1 MKLQKGKSAFGRA
14 MDDVAARGDGSL
26 ISRDFPRLI
35 EVEIGHVHPR
45 SDQPRRHFDE
55 DALRQLADS
64 IDKQGLLQPILIRA
78 MADRRGE
85 YEIVAGERRWRAVG
99 LLGRPTIHAI
109 VTNGHAEEIALV
121 ENLQRVDLSP
131 LEEAAG
137 IQALMERHA
146 YTQEAAAGALGW
158 SRTQVNR
165 VLKLLS
171 LPEPVLAE
179 CATLHLSRNAMVE
192 LALAAGEGER
202 EHLLSLLRR
211 GASVKTLREAR
222 AAGTGQGAAGQGSA
236 PTSTQAQDAGTPA
249 PPDADAPSP
258 KALTSAIAQLEPVL
272 TRLAASKQPL
282 SRAQRQQLQ
291 RLRGEIDR
299 ILEG

>member
-35 EVEIGHVHPR
+35 EVEHAKVQPR
-45 SDQPRRHFDE
+45 ADQPRRHFDE

-78 MADRRGE
+78 RPDQRGE
-85 YEIVAGERRWRAVG
+85 YEIVAGERRWRAHG

-109 VTNGHAEEIALV
+109 VTTGQADEIALV

-137 IQALMERHA
+137 IQALIDRHH

-171 LPEPVLAE
+171 LPEAVRAE

-202 EHLLSLLRR
+202 DHLLSLLRR
-211 GASVKTLREAR
+211 GASVKALREAR
-222 AAGTGQGAAGQGSA
+222 AAGAGQGGSPATIPAADSTAGPSDA
-236 PTSTQAQDAGTPA
+236 PT
-249 PPDADAPSP
+249 P
-258 KALTSAIAQLEPVL
+258 KTLSSAVAQLAPVL
-272 TRLAASKQPL
+272 TRFAASPQPL
-282 SRAQRQQLQ
+282 TKGQRQQLQ
-291 RLRGEIDR
+291 QLRDGIDR
-299 ILEG
+299 ILGG

>member
-35 EVEIGHVHPR
+35 EVEHARVRPR
-45 SDQPRRHFDE
+45 ADQPRRHFDE

-64 IDKQGLLQPILIRA
+64 IDKQGLLQPILVRA
-78 MADRRGE
+78 LPDRKGE
-85 YEIVAGERRWRAVG
+85 YEIVAGERRWRAHG
-99 LLGRPTIHAI
+99 LLGRATIHAI
-109 VTNGHAEEIALV
+109 VTNGQPEEIALV

-137 IQALMERHA
+137 IQALMERHH

-165 VLKLLS
+165 VLKLLT
-171 LPEPVLAE
+171 LPETVLAE

-211 GASVKTLREAR
+211 GASVKALREAR
-222 AAGTGQGAAGQGSA
+222 AAAAGAGEGA
-236 PTSTQAQDAGTPA
+236 TQAPK
-249 PPDADAPSP
+249 PVPDRTSPTP
-258 KALTSAIAQLEPVL
+258 KALSTAVARLEPLVTRFAASPQPLNPAQRRQLE
-272 TRLAASKQPL
+272 Q
-282 SRAQRQQLQ
+282 
-291 RLRGEIDR
+291 LRGEIDR
-299 ILEG
+299 ILSVT

>member
-26 ISRDFPRLI
+26 ISREFPRLI
-35 EVEIGHVHPR
+35 EVERAHVHPR
-45 SDQPRRHFDE
+45 ADQPRRHFDE

-64 IDKQGLLQPILIRA
+64 IDKQGLLQPILVRA
-78 MADRRGE
+78 IADRRGE
-85 YEIVAGERRWRAVG
+85 YEIVAGERRWRALG

-131 LEEAAG
+131 LEEASG

-165 VLKLLS
+165 VLKLLT

-192 LALAAGEGER
+192 LALASGEGER

-211 GASVKTLREAR
+211 GASVKALREAR
-222 AAGTGQGAAGQGSA
+222 AAGAGQGTPVPMKQPDPAA
-236 PTSTQAQDAGTPA
+236 PTAKVLSGAVAR
-249 PPDADAPSP
+249 
-258 KALTSAIAQLEPVL
+258 LEPLV
-272 TRLAASKQPL
+272 TRFAASPQPL
-282 SRAQRQQLQ
+282 SDPQRQQLE

-299 ILEG
+299 ILSSH

>member
-35 EVEIGHVHPR
+35 EVERARVHPR
-45 SDQPRRHFDE
+45 ADQPRRHFDE
-55 DALRQLADS
+55 DGLRQLADS
-64 IDKQGLLQPILIRA
+64 IERQGLLQPILVRP
-78 MADRRGE
+78 MADARGE
-85 YEIVAGERRWRAVG
+85 YEIVAGERRWRALG
-99 LLGRPTIHAI
+99 LLERPTLHAI
-109 VTNGHAEEIALV
+109 LTSGNAEEIALV

-131 LEEAAG
+131 LEEARG
-137 IQALMERHA
+137 IQALMESHA

-192 LALAAGEGER
+192 LALADDGAERAG
-202 EHLLSLLRR
+202 LLDMLRQ
-211 GASVKTLREAR
+211 GASVKALREAR
-222 AAGTGQGAAGQGSA
+222 AQKGEGQGK
-236 PTSTQAQDAGTPA
+236 DNPA
-249 PPDADAPSP
+249 PQQKAPP
-258 KALTSAIAQLEPVL
+258 LHRAMTQLEGGL
-272 TRLAASKQPL
+272 KLLAKSAAPL
-282 SRAQRQQLQ
+282 NDSQRRTLADLRDRIDQL
-291 RLRGEIDR
+291 LRG
-299 ILEG
+299 

>member
-35 EVEIGHVHPR
+35 EVEHVRVHPR
-45 SDQPRRHFDE
+45 ADQPRRHFDE

-64 IDKQGLLQPILIRA
+64 IDKQGLLQPILVRA
-78 MADRRGE
+78 LADRKGE

-99 LLGRPTIHAI
+99 LLGRPAIHAI
-109 VTNGHAEEIALV
+109 VTTGHVEEIALV

-131 LEEAAG
+131 LEEAVG
-137 IQALMERHA
+137 IQSLMDRHG

-211 GASVKTLREAR
+211 GASVKALREAR
-222 AAGTGQGAAGQGSA
+222 AAGQGEAQAEGQGTTKPASREPDDA
-236 PTSTQAQDAGTPA
+236 PTA
-249 PPDADAPSP
+249 
-258 KALTSAIAQLEPVL
+258 KALSGAIARLEPLV
-272 TRLAASKQPL
+272 TRFAADPQPL
-282 SRAQRQQLQ
+282 NKAQRQQLEK
-291 RLRGEIDR
+291 LRAEIER
-299 ILEG
+299 ILSSH

>member
-26 ISRDFPRLI
+26 ISREFPRLI
-35 EVEIGHVHPR
+35 EVEHAKVQPR
-45 SDQPRRHFDE
+45 ADQPRRHFDE

-64 IDKQGLLQPILIRA
+64 IDKQGLLQPILVRA
-78 MADRRGE
+78 LPDRRGE
-85 YEIVAGERRWRAVG
+85 YEIVAGERRWRAHG
-99 LLGRPTIHAI
+99 LLGRATIHAI
-109 VTNGHAEEIALV
+109 VTTGQTDEIALV

-137 IQALMERHA
+137 IQALIDRHA
-146 YTQEAAAGALGW
+146 YTQEAAASALGW

-165 VLKLLS
+165 VLKLLT
-171 LPEPVLAE
+171 LPEAVRAE

-211 GASVKTLREAR
+211 GASVKALREAR
-222 AAGTGQGAAGQGSA
+222 AAGTAGAGQGSA
-236 PTSTQAQDAGTPA
+236 APATPPA
-249 PPDADAPSP
+249 PDPIADTGAAPTP
-258 KALTSAIAQLEPVL
+258 KALSSAVAQLQPLL
-272 TRLAASKQPL
+272 TRFAASPQPL
-282 SRAQRQQLQ
+282 TKTQRAQLH
-291 RLRGEIDR
+291 RLRDEIDR
-299 ILEG
+299 VLAG

>member
-1 MKLQKGKSAFGRA
+1 MKLQKGKTAFGRA

-35 EVEIGHVHPR
+35 EVDHALVHPR

-78 MADRRGE
+78 RADIRGE
-85 YEIVAGERRWRAVG
+85 YEIVAGERRWRALG
-99 LLGRPTIHAI
+99 LLARPTIHAI
-109 VTNGHAEEIALV
+109 VTNGNAEEIALV
-121 ENLQRVDLSP
+121 ENLQRVDLTP
-131 LEEAAG
+131 LEEARG
-137 IQALMERHA
+137 IQALMEQHA

-171 LPEPVLAE
+171 LPAPLLAE

-192 LALAAGEGER
+192 LALAADADEQAQ
-202 EHLLSLLRR
+202 LLDLLRR
-211 GASVKTLREAR
+211 GASVKSLREAR
-222 AAGTGQGAAGQGSA
+222 AANAAGPSGAGQGA
-236 PTSTQAQDAGTPA
+236 T
-249 PPDADAPSP
+249 PSP
-258 KALTSAIAQLEPVL
+258 KPAKATAADPLRAALSTLERGVKALAEVPTPLDANQRDQLL
-272 TRLAASKQPL
+272 TLR
-282 SRAQRQQLQ
+282 RQIDLI
-291 RLRGEIDR
+291 LRGQPA
-299 ILEG
+299 G

>member
-35 EVEIGHVHPR
+35 EVEHVRVHPR
-45 SDQPRRHFDE
+45 ADQPRRHFDE

-64 IDKQGLLQPILIRA
+64 IDKQGLLQPILVRA
-78 MADRRGE
+78 MADRKGE

-99 LLGRPTIHAI
+99 LLGRPAIHAI
-109 VTNGHAEEIALV
+109 VTTGHAEEIALV

-131 LEEAAG
+131 LEEAVG
-137 IQALMERHA
+137 IQALMDRHA

-165 VLKLLS
+165 VLKLLT

-202 EHLLSLLRR
+202 EHLLSMLRR
-211 GASVKTLREAR
+211 GASVKALREAR
-222 AAGTGQGAAGQGSA
+222 AAGQGGQPGEGQGTPKPAAPEPDTA
-236 PTSTQAQDAGTPA
+236 PTA
-249 PPDADAPSP
+249 
-258 KALTSAIAQLEPVL
+258 KALSGAIARLEPLV
-272 TRLAASKQPL
+272 TRFAADPQPL
-282 SRAQRQQLQ
+282 TRAQREQLE
-291 RLRGEIDR
+291 RLRTEIGR
-299 ILEG
+299 ILSSH

>member
-1 MKLQKGKSAFGRA
+1 MKLQKGKTAFGRA

-35 EVEIGHVHPR
+35 EVEHTRVHPR

-64 IDKQGLLQPILIRA
+64 IERQGLLQPILVRPL
-78 MADRRGE
+78 ADTRGE
-85 YEIVAGERRWRAVG
+85 YEIVAGERRWRALG
-99 LLGRPTIHAI
+99 LLSRPTLHAI
-109 VTNGHAEEIALV
+109 VTTGNAEEIALV

-131 LEEAAG
+131 LEEARG

-165 VLKLLS
+165 VLKLLA
-171 LPEPVLAE
+171 LPDDILAE

-192 LALAAGEGER
+192 LALASDGAER
-202 EHLLSLLRR
+202 ARLLDLLRQ

-222 AAGTGQGAAGQGSA
+222 APKAEGQGAR
-236 PTSTQAQDAGTPA
+236 TPA
-249 PPDADAPSP
+249 PKDRPDPVRT
-258 KALTSAIAQLEPVL
+258 ALTQVERGVK
-272 TRLAASKQPL
+272 TLAKTPTAL
-282 SRAQRQQLQ
+282 DDAQRRTLQ
-291 RLRGEIDR
+291 ALRREIDR
-299 ILEG
+299 LLKG

>member
-35 EVEIGHVHPR
+35 EVEHARVRPR
-45 SDQPRRHFDE
+45 ADQPRRHFDE

-64 IDKQGLLQPILIRA
+64 IDKQGLLQPILVRA
-78 MADRRGE
+78 LPDRKGE
-85 YEIVAGERRWRAVG
+85 YEIVAGERRWRAHG
-99 LLGRPTIHAI
+99 LLGRATIHAI
-109 VTNGHAEEIALV
+109 VTNGQPEEIALV

-137 IQALMERHA
+137 IQALMERHH

-165 VLKLLS
+165 VLKLLT
-171 LPEPVLAE
+171 LPETVLAE

-211 GASVKTLREAR
+211 GASVKALREAR
-222 AAGTGQGAAGQGSA
+222 AAAAGAGEGA
-236 PTSTQAQDAGTPA
+236 TQAPK
-249 PPDADAPSP
+249 PVPDRTSPTP
-258 KALTSAIAQLEPVL
+258 KALSTAVARLEPLVTRFAASPQPLNPAQRRQLE
-272 TRLAASKQPL
+272 Q
-282 SRAQRQQLQ
+282 
-291 RLRGEIDR
+291 LRGEIDR
-299 ILEG
+299 ILSVI

>member
-1 MKLQKGKSAFGRA
+1 MKLQKGKTAFGRA

-26 ISRDFPRLI
+26 ISREFPRLI
-35 EVEIGHVHPR
+35 EVEHVKVQPR
-45 SDQPRRHFDE
+45 ADQPRRHFDE

-64 IDKQGLLQPILIRA
+64 IDKQGLLQPILVRA
-78 MADRRGE
+78 LADRRGE
-85 YEIVAGERRWRAVG
+85 YEIVAGERRWRAHG
-99 LLGRPTIHAI
+99 LLGRATIHAI
-109 VTNGHAEEIALV
+109 VTTGEADEIALV

-137 IQALMERHA
+137 IQALIDRHA

-165 VLKLLS
+165 VLKLLT
-171 LPEPVLAE
+171 LPEAVRAE

-211 GASVKTLREAR
+211 GASVKALREAR
-222 AAGTGQGAAGQGSA
+222 AAGAGQGGPTPTQEPEPDTA
-236 PTSTQAQDAGTPA
+236 PT
-249 PPDADAPSP
+249 P
-258 KALTSAIAQLEPVL
+258 KALSSAVARLEPLLTRFAADPQPLSKAQRAQLE
-272 TRLAASKQPL
+272 
-282 SRAQRQQLQ
+282 
-291 RLRGEIDR
+291 RLRDGLAR
-299 ILEG
+299 ILSSH